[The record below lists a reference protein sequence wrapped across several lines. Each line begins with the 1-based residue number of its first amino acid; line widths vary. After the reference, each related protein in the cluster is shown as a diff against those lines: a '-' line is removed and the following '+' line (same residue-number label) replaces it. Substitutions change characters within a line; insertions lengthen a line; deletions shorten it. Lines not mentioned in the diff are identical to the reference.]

1 MTIRFYDTMARA
13 LREFVPLEPGR
24 VRMYTCGP
32 TVYNYAHIGNFRAYV
47 FEDLLRRWLQACG
60 LQVTQVM
67 NLTDVDDKTIAGAL
81 REQLPLREF
90 TQRFKDAFFRDI
102 RELNIEPAEQYP
114 AATDHIPEMIA
125 LIQTLIEKGFAYRS
139 DDGSVY
145 YSIDKFPHYGCLA
158 HLDKTGMRAG
168 ARVAQDEYEKENL
181 ADFALWKAW
190 DARDGD
196 IAWDSPWGRG
206 RPGWHI
212 ECSAMSMKL
221 LGPTFDLH
229 TGGIDNMFP
238 HHEDEIAQSEAA
250 TGQKFVHY
258 WMHCAHLVVNG
269 QKMSKSLGNFFTL
282 RDLLGK
288 GYSGREIRYVL
299 IGTHYRQS
307 LNFTFES
314 LDAART
320 ALARLDAFRERLEA
334 AAGTAGTGGTVPEW
348 AETGRAAF
356 RAALSDDLNIS
367 GGLAALFD
375 LLRDGNKAL
384 DAGVVKPGEAR
395 AALAVYDELD
405 RVLGVLQPPAATVD
419 PEVLALVEQR
429 QAARKAKNWAESDR
443 LRDAIAAKGWVVQDT
458 AQGAKVKKV

>member
-1 MTIRFYDTMARA
+1 MQIRFYDTMTRGP
-13 LREFVPLEPGR
+13 REFAPLEPGR

-32 TVYNYAHIGNFRAYV
+32 TVYNFAHIGNFRAYI
-47 FEDLLRRWLQACG
+47 FEDLLRRWLKACG
-60 LQVTQVM
+60 FQVTQVM
-67 NLTDVDDKTIAGAL
+67 NLTDVDDKTIAGAN
-81 REQLPLREF
+81 REKLPLREF
-90 TQRFKDAFFRDI
+90 TQRFKDAFFGDI
-102 RELNIEPAEQYP
+102 KTLNIEPAEQYP

-125 LIQTLIEKGFAYRS
+125 LIQTLIDKGFAYRS

-145 YSIDKFPHYGCLA
+145 YSIDKFPAYGCLA
-158 HLDKTGMRAG
+158 HLDKGGMRAG

-190 DARDGD
+190 DAKDGD

-212 ECSAMSMKL
+212 ECSAMSMKF
-221 LGPTFDLH
+221 LGETFDLH

-250 TGQKFVHY
+250 TGRKFVNY
-258 WMHCAHLVVNG
+258 WLHCAHLVVNG

-282 RDLLGK
+282 RDLLDK
-288 GYSGREIRYVL
+288 GCSGREIRYVL
-299 IGTHYRQS
+299 IATHYRQS

-320 ALARLDAFRERLEA
+320 ALARLDAFRARMEEK
-334 AAGTAGTGGTVPEW
+334 AGTAGTGGAPDW
-348 AETGRAAF
+348 AVAGRTAF

-375 LLRDGNKAL
+375 FLRDGNKAL
-384 DAGVVKPGEAR
+384 DAGSVKPGEAR
-395 AALAVYDELD
+395 AALGIYDEFD
-405 RVLGVLQPPAATVD
+405 AVLGLLQPPAEVVD
-419 PEVLALVEQR
+419 SEVMAMAEQR

-458 AQGAKVKKV
+458 PQGPKVRKA